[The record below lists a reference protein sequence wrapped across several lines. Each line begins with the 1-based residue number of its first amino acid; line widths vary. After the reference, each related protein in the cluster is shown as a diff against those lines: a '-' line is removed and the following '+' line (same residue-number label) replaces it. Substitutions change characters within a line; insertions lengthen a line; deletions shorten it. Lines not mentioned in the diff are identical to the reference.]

1 MVQLLGPSI
10 CPTRSARDSKWRDLR
25 LNSKLSSGC
34 FAPRQKPRASR
45 SCRSGETAEMMGPCL
60 PKISLS
66 SAFRDG
72 LLEWEVQSDVRYP
85 CPVGYCV
92 PEWPVGEGR
101 RVAASLSL
109 PGVAERFAGQGIA
122 QRLVAECVANGAHEG
137 YRVAVTEATNR
148 TSQHVFRK
156 QALVERVKRSYRDY
170 RFERQAVSASIA
182 EQGGPR

>member
-1 MVQLLGPSI
+1 MF
-10 CPTRSARDSKWRDLR
+10 CPKAEAEGLTIIA
-25 LNSKLSSGC
+25 
-34 FAPRQKPRASR
+34 
-45 SCRSGETAEMMGPCL
+45 RSGETAEMMGPCL

-156 QALVERVKRSYRDY
+156 QAWSSAWSGPTEITGSSARLSLHRSPN
-170 RFERQAVSASIA
+170 E
-182 EQGGPR
+182 GGRADG